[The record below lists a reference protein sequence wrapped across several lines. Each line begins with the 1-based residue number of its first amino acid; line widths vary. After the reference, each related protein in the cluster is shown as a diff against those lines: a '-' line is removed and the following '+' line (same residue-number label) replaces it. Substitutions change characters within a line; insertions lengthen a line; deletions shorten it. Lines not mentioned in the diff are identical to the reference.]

1 MKNNPHFAPANL
13 RLLAVLAAFAAAL
26 LGLLWLPATHL
37 AAQDTVVPEV
47 PPNAENG
54 LLIYAER
61 CVVCH
66 GELGDG
72 QGIQAIEAGLEPAT
86 LADPAFKL
94 TAVPS
99 VMFDIIS
106 NGNLAAGMPPFG
118 ETSTNPLS
126 EAEIWDMIA
135 LAYSFSTR
143 PGEIAAGEALAT
155 ELGADI
161 ATWPG
166 LEYWFS
172 RSNEQILAE
181 LASEDILGIDVSSL
195 SQEEKLS
202 LLDYGRSLHYTYTDP
217 LAAFAPV
224 EQATIGGQ
232 VLNGSTNEIVTEG
245 EVRLRA
251 FTAQLEE
258 MYSETAPVGEDGRFE
273 FQIEDVP
280 ADWVFLADVT
290 YGDLTF
296 NSDAVQVSV
305 VEPTVDLPMFVFDT
319 TTDPAVIVIDRLH
332 MIITF
337 TEERV
342 TVSEL
347 YIFSN
352 TASAVFVG
360 ESGDFAEGTVKLGLP
375 TGADNI
381 SFQRGFGTT
390 LDTFIP
396 ATNFVQTDTGWVDTT
411 PLRPGAGSLNLLV
424 NYDLPYDDGLLLA
437 HPLTYTLVGGASVIM
452 ADAGVNIT
460 ESEWISQ
467 GAQATA
473 SGSFVSYV
481 NTNLAGAT
489 AVSLTLDGRP
499 SQILDSQGNA
509 LPVRNETNELIV
521 GGVALAAM
529 LVVGFF
535 LVQRWRAYPEVG
547 TYPEMET
554 TAATV
559 PQVKTTA
566 PSRTAVRRRDDKTTL
581 LQAIADL
588 DDAYEAGEL
597 DEAAYQQQRQALKD
611 RLTAVWN

>member
-1 MKNNPHFAPANL
+1 MKNNRHFAPANL
-13 RLLAVLAAFAAAL
+13 RLLAVLVAFTL
-26 LGLLWLPATHL
+26 VLVGLLFIPSRRL
-37 AAQDTVVPEV
+37 AAQDEVVPET
-47 PPNAENG
+47 PPDAENG
-54 LLIYAER
+54 LAIYNER

-66 GELGDG
+66 GEMGDG
-72 QGIQAIEAGLEPAT
+72 QGVQALQAGLEPAT
-86 LADPAFKL
+86 LADPDFKL

-99 VMFDIIS
+99 VMFDVIS
-106 NGNLAAGMPPFG
+106 NGNMSAGMPPFG
-118 ETSTNPLS
+118 EASSNPLS
-126 EAEIWDMIA
+126 DAEIWDMIA

-143 PGEIAAGEALAT
+143 PSEIAAGEALAN
-155 ELGADI
+155 ELGADT
-161 ATWPG
+161 ASWPG

-181 LASEDILGIDVSSL
+181 LESEDILGIDISGL

-224 EQATIGGQ
+224 ELATISGQ
-232 VLNGSTNEIVTEG
+232 VINGSTNETVTEG

-258 MYSETAPVGEDGRFE
+258 MYSATAPVGEDGRFA
-273 FQIEDVP
+273 FQVEDVP
-280 ADWVFLADVT
+280 ADWVFLADVA

-296 NSDAVQVSV
+296 NSDAVQVSAAEPE
-305 VEPTVDLPMFVFDT
+305 VELPMFVFDT
-319 TTDPAVIVIDRLH
+319 TTDPSVIAIDRLH

-337 TEERV
+337 AQDRV

-360 ESGDFAEGTVKLGLP
+360 ESGDFSQGTVRVGLP

-396 ATNFVQTDTGWVDTT
+396 ATNFVQTDAGWADTT

-437 HPLTYTLVGGASVIM
+437 HPLEYAVTGGASVIM
-452 ADAGVNIT
+452 ADAGVTIT
-460 ESEWISQ
+460 GSDWVSQ

-481 NTNLAGAT
+481 NTSLAGT
-489 AVSLTLDGRP
+489 DAVSLTLDGRP
-499 SQILDSQGNA
+499 SQIMDAQGNA
-509 LPVRNETNELIV
+509 LAVRNETNELIV
-521 GGVALAAM
+521 GGVALVAM
-529 LVVGFF
+529 LAVGFF
-535 LVQRWRAYPEVG
+535 LVQRWRAYPE
-547 TYPEMET
+547 MET
-554 TAATV
+554 AAAGETHAV
-559 PQVKTTA
+559 VVA
-566 PSRTAVRRRDDKTTL
+566 PSRTAVRQRDDKTAL

-597 DEAAYQQQRQALKD
+597 DEAEYQQQRQVLKNQ
-611 RLTAVWN
+611 LTAVWN

>member
-1 MKNNPHFAPANL
+1 MKNSQLFVPANL
-13 RLLAVLAAFAAAL
+13 RLLAVLAAFTAAVIAL
-26 LGLLWLPATHL
+26 LVIPSAHL
-37 AAQDTVVPEV
+37 VAQDVVVPET
-47 PPNAENG
+47 PPDAENG
-54 LLIYAER
+54 LAIYTER
-61 CVVCH
+61 CMVCH

-72 QGIQAIEAGLEPAT
+72 QGLQAIEAGLEPAT
-86 LADPAFKL
+86 FADPAYRL

-99 VMFDIIS
+99 LMFDIIN

-118 ETSTNPLS
+118 QASSNPLS
-126 EAEIWDMIA
+126 DAEMWDLVA

-143 PGEIAAGEALAT
+143 PGDIAAGEALAA
-155 ELGADI
+155 ELEADT

-166 LEYWFS
+166 LDYWFS

-181 LASEDILGIDVSSL
+181 LENEDILGIDVSGL
-195 SQEEKLS
+195 NEAEKLS
-202 LLDYGRSLHYTYTDP
+202 LVDYGRSLHYTYTDP

-224 EQATIGGQ
+224 ELATISGQ
-232 VLNGSTNEIVTEG
+232 VINGSTNEIVTEG

-258 MYSETAPVGEDGRFE
+258 MYVETALVGEDGRFE

-280 ADWVFLADVT
+280 ADWVFLADVGF
-290 YGDLTF
+290 GDLTF

-305 VEPTVDLPMFVFDT
+305 AEPAVELPMFVFDT
-319 TTDPAVIVIDRLH
+319 TTDPSVVVIDRLH

-337 TEERV
+337 AEDVV

-360 ESGDFAEGTVKLGLP
+360 ESGDYAEGTVQVGLP
-375 TGADNI
+375 TGANNI

-390 LDTFIP
+390 MDTFIP
-396 ATNFVQTDTGWVDTT
+396 ATNFMQTDTGWFDTT

-424 NYDLPYDDGLLLA
+424 NYELPYDEELLLA
-437 HPLTYTLVGGASVIM
+437 HPLAYTLAGGASVIM
-452 ADAGVNIT
+452 ADAGVEIT
-460 ESEWISQ
+460 DSEWVSQ

-481 NTNLAGAT
+481 NTSLAGAD
-489 AVSLTLDGRP
+489 AISLTLDGRP
-499 SQILDSQGNA
+499 TQILDGQGNA
-509 LPVRNETNELIV
+509 LPMRNQTNELIV

-529 LVVGFF
+529 LAVGFF
-535 LVQRWRAYPEVG
+535 LVQRWRTYPEV
-547 TYPEMET
+547 E
-554 TAATV
+554 TAAAGAPRSVT
-559 PQVKTTA
+559 TTA
-566 PSRTAVRRRDDKTTL
+566 PQRTAVRRRDDKTTL

-597 DEAAYQQQRQALKD
+597 DEAEYQQQRQALKD

>member
-1 MKNNPHFAPANL
+1 MKNNKRFALANR
-13 RLLAVLAAFAAAL
+13 RLLAVLAVFTAVFM
-26 LGLLWLPATHL
+26 GLLLFPLPRL
-37 AAQDTVVPEV
+37 AAQDTVVPQT

-54 LLIYAER
+54 LLIYSER
-61 CVVCH
+61 CVICH
-66 GELGDG
+66 GEMGDG
-72 QGIQAIEAGLEPAT
+72 QGQQALQAGLQPAT
-86 LADPAFKL
+86 FADPAFKF
-94 TAVPS
+94 TAVPAT
-99 VMFDIIS
+99 MFDIIS
-106 NGNLAAGMPPFG
+106 NGNMSAGMPPFG
-118 ETSTNPLS
+118 QASSNPLS

-143 PGEIAAGEALAT
+143 PSEIAAGEALAT
-155 ELGADI
+155 ELGADT

-166 LEYWFS
+166 LDYWFS

-181 LASEDILGIDVSSL
+181 LDSEDILGIDVSGL
-195 SQEEKLS
+195 SEEDKL
-202 LLDYGRSLHYTYTDP
+202 LLIDYGRSLHYTYTDP

-224 EQATIGGQ
+224 DLATISGQ
-232 VLNGSTNEIVTEG
+232 VINGSTNEIVTDG

-258 MYSETAPVGEDGRFE
+258 LYSETVPVDEDGRFE
-273 FQIEDVP
+273 FQVENVP
-280 ADWVFLADVT
+280 ADWVFLADVA

-305 VEPTVDLPMFVFDT
+305 AEPAVELPMFVFDT
-319 TTDPAVIVIDRLH
+319 TTDASVITIDRLH

-337 TEERV
+337 AQDQV

-360 ESGDFAEGTVKLGLP
+360 ESGDFAEGTVKVGLP

-424 NYDLPYDDGLLLA
+424 NYALPYDGSLVLA
-437 HPLTYTLVGGASVIM
+437 HPLDYTLVGGASVIM
-452 ADAGVNIT
+452 ADAGVNVT
-460 ESEWISQ
+460 GSDWVSQ
-467 GAQATA
+467 GSQTTT

-481 NTNLAGAT
+481 NTNAAGADSI
-489 AVSLTLDGRP
+489 SLTLDGRP
-499 SQILDSQGNA
+499 TQITDSQGNA
-509 LPVRNETNELIV
+509 LPVRNQTNELII

-529 LVVGFF
+529 LAVGFF
-535 LVQRWRAYPEVG
+535 LVQRWR
-547 TYPEMET
+547 TYPEAET
-554 TAATV
+554 AVAAVPRPLPTAQ
-559 PQVKTTA
+559 P
-566 PSRTAVRRRDDKTTL
+566 RTPVRRRDDKTTL
-581 LQAIADL
+581 LQALADL

-597 DEAAYQQQRQALKD
+597 DEAEYQQQRQALKNK
-611 RLTAVWN
+611 LTAVWN

>member
-1 MKNNPHFAPANL
+1 MKNNRHFAPANV
-13 RLLAVLAAFAAAL
+13 RLLVVLAAFAAAL
-26 LGLLWLPATHL
+26 MGLLWQPATRL
-37 AAQDTVVPEV
+37 AAQDTVVPET

-54 LLIYAER
+54 LLIYYER

-72 QGIQAIEAGLEPAT
+72 QGTQAIEAGLEPAT

-118 ETSTNPLS
+118 TASSNPLS
-126 EAEIWDMIA
+126 EAEIWDTIA

-143 PGEIAAGEALAT
+143 PDEIAAGEALAT

-161 ATWPG
+161 ASWPG
-166 LEYWFS
+166 LAYWFS

-181 LASEDILGIDVSSL
+181 LDSEDILGIDVSSL
-195 SQEEKLS
+195 SEAEKLS

-217 LAAFAPV
+217 LAAFAPI

-232 VLNGSTNEIVTEG
+232 VINGSTNETVTEG

-258 MYSETAPVGEDGRFE
+258 MYSETTMVGEDGRFE

-296 NSDAVQVSV
+296 NSDAVQVSNL
-305 VEPTVDLPMFVFDT
+305 EPTVDVPMFVFDT
-319 TTDPAVIVIDRLH
+319 TTDPSVVVIDRLH
-332 MIITF
+332 LIITF
-337 TEERV
+337 SEERV

-347 YIFSN
+347 YVFTN
-352 TASAVFVG
+352 TAAAVFVG
-360 ESGDFAEGTVKLGLP
+360 ESGDFAEGTVKIGLP

-411 PLRPGAGSLNLLV
+411 PLRPGASSLNLLV
-424 NYDLPYDDGLLLA
+424 NYDLPYDDSLLLA
-437 HPLTYTLVGGASVIM
+437 HPLDYTVVGGASVIM

-460 ESEWISQ
+460 DSAWVSQ

-473 SGSFVSYV
+473 SGSFVSYI
-481 NTNLAGAT
+481 NSSLAEAD

-499 SQILDSQGNA
+499 TQILDAQGNA
-509 LPVRNETNELIV
+509 LAVRSETNELII

-529 LVVGFF
+529 LAVGFF
-535 LVQRWRAYPEVG
+535 LVQRWR
-547 TYPEMET
+547 TYPETEMET
-554 TAATV
+554 AVGPRVT
-559 PQVKTTA
+559 TTA
-566 PSRTAVRRRDDKTTL
+566 PPQTAVRRRDDKTTL

-597 DEAAYQQQRQALKD
+597 DEAEYQQQRQALKE